1 MKFRRR
7 STDSGKGEDIE
18 TKLTQGEVTR
28 GTVSADGLSGVVCI
42 PARSPSS
49 AVVVLGGSD
58 GGMKLEI
65 AETLARQGIAAFACA
80 YWPAAPAPLSA
91 FPIERIEH
99 ACRWLLNQPE
109 VIGERVGLLGQ
120 SKGAELAL
128 VVATQFPGLIGP
140 VIAVAPSAVVWYGI
154 DQTKRPPMLTESS
167 WSYRGIPLPYVS
179 MSQVMPTMSDRG
191 VALRP
196 SFEAGLDDLEA
207 VGLAAIPVE
216 LATGPILLLSGG
228 DDQMWPADRMGRMV
242 VDRMSVNGRPADI
255 THFNY
260 EKAGHSLMVSAPTT
274 APDASAALGMNFDLG
289 GSDKVNAAARED
301 AALRITAFFG
311 AHLNRPIV
319 QRLPGS
325 IRRAF

>member
-1 MKFRRR
+1 M
-7 STDSGKGEDIE
+7 E
-18 TKLTQGEVTR
+18 TKLTQREVTR
-28 GTVSADGLSGVVCI
+28 RTVSADGLSGVICI

-65 AETLARQGIAAFACA
+65 AETLARQGIAAFAFD
-80 YWPAAPAPLSA
+80 YWPAASAPLSA

-99 ACRWLLNQPE
+99 ACRWLLDQPE
-109 VIGERVGLLGQ
+109 VIGEQVGLMGQ

-128 VVATQFPGLIGP
+128 VAATQFPGLIGP
-140 VIAVAPSAVVWYGI
+140 VIAVAPSSVVWYGI

-196 SFEAGLDDLEA
+196 TFEDGLGDLEA
-207 VGLAAIPVE
+207 VGLAAIAVE

-228 DDQMWPADRMGRMV
+228 DDQMWPAARMSRMV
-242 VDRMSVNGRPADI
+242 VDRLAANGRAAEV

-260 EKAGHSLMVSAPTT
+260 EKAGHSLLVSAPTT
-274 APDASAALGMNFDLG
+274 ASDPNAALGMNFDLG
-289 GSDKVNAAARED
+289 GSDNDNAEARED

-311 AHLNRPIV
+311 AHLKRQIA
-319 QRLPGS
+319 QRLPS
-325 IRRAF
+325 S